1 VYDDEPYDDPPGAG
15 PCGDADDDE
24 PTGADAYGDDGGD
37 ADDDEP
43 TGADAYGADDDEP
56 TGADA
61 YGDDGGDADAY
72 GDPAP
77 DAYGDPA
84 GDADDESPPG
94 DLCAEVPPGDP
105 DALDEDPPGTSAGIA
120 VTLGSNADADGPGTT
135 EPVIAAMRAIAVIHC
150 VESTGSVG
158 APIGWTPPAVIPG
171 LAIVIDGDGLADA
184 GTIDDDKSPGIAVAV
199 GSLAPPPAGVGTIS
213 GGDPPGDGGVVDA
226 TAIAPC
232 CGDSGTGE
240 SDGVPNSSPAIRAIA
255 IINWV

>member
-1 VYDDEPYDDPPGAG
+1 
-15 PCGDADDDE
+15 
-24 PTGADAYGDDGGD
+24 
-37 ADDDEP
+37 
-43 TGADAYGADDDEP
+43 
-56 TGADA
+56 
-61 YGDDGGDADAY
+61 
-72 GDPAP
+72 
-77 DAYGDPA
+77 
-84 GDADDESPPG
+84 
-94 DLCAEVPPGDP
+94 
-105 DALDEDPPGTSAGIA
+105 
-120 VTLGSNADADGPGTT
+120 
-135 EPVIAAMRAIAVIHC
+135 MRAIAVIHC